1 MGFGASAAA
10 AVTNFSFLALLPDA
24 PEEEDEGL
32 FLLSSPFSDILEA
45 VDGAVQRVAAGVGGR
60 SLGA

>member
-1 MGFGASAAA
+1 
-10 AVTNFSFLALLPDA
+10 LALLPDA

-45 VDGAVQRVAAGVGGR
+45 VDGAVQRVAAAVGGR